1 MLTKKGKLDIL
12 LIEEQL
18 SENFKYEDNRK
29 NVWNF
34 IYGGI
39 IFMVISVKEFLGQ
52 DFTIEDAIIL
62 RGHIQNNLDQY
73 IELDFDGVQK
83 VSTTFLNCLF
93 TDLIN
98 KEGRD
103 YIISKVCVKNLSNQR
118 NFSRVVRGTAF
129 N

>member
-1 MLTKKGKLDIL
+1 MLTKKEQLDIL
-12 LIEEQL
+12 FLGEQL

-29 NVWNF
+29 IVLNF
-34 IYGGI
+34 IYGGVNI
-39 IFMVISVKEFLGQ
+39 MIVNVKEFLGQ

-62 RGHIQNNLDQY
+62 RAYIQNNLNEN

-103 YIISKVCVKNLSNQR
+103 YIIKKICVKNLSNQR

>member
-1 MLTKKGKLDIL
+1 MIV
-12 LIEEQL
+12 
-18 SENFKYEDNRK
+18 
-29 NVWNF
+29 NV
-34 IYGGI
+34 
-39 IFMVISVKEFLGQ
+39 KDFLGE

-62 RGHIQNNLDQY
+62 REHIQRNLNEN

-103 YIISKVCVKNLSNQR
+103 YIINKVCVKNLSNQR